1 MVPAPAPNG
10 ILDEEG
16 RLFPDVAAAR
26 RRGVIFD
33 LGNGVN
39 GHFSWDVLERATK
52 QGFWPDTLFVRYRSR
67 TGANTMSASIRIA
80 AAAVL
85 IVPALGSAEP
95 LLSVGPRAESQKQ
108 WTANAMSYAAANKSR
123 RATRSA
129 PRGRVSQATD
139 SSVHIIA
146 PDGRDLGTDPD
157 AAIRFQLRRDPGAS
171 GGSGGGM

>member
-1 MVPAPAPNG
+1 
-10 ILDEEG
+10 
-16 RLFPDVAAAR
+16 
-26 RRGVIFD
+26 
-33 LGNGVN
+33 
-39 GHFSWDVLERATK
+39 
-52 QGFWPDTLFVRYRSR
+52 
-67 TGANTMSASIRIA
+67 MSASTRIT
-80 AAAVL
+80 AAAVTFL
-85 IVPALGSAEP
+85 IAPALGSAEP
-95 LLSVGPRAESQKQ
+95 LLRADPRAESQPQ
-108 WTANAMSYAAANKSR
+108 WTGHAASGAYAAANKTR